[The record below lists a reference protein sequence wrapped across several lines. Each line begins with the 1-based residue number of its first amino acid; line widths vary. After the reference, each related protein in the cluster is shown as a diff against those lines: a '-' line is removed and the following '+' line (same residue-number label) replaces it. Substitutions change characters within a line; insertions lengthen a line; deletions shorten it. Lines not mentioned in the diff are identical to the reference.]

1 MNKPIVNTIYCP
13 VCDSLME
20 ELFVEVMN
28 DKFLEYR
35 CNYCKK
41 DMSYVQSSKSGN
53 ERYWLN
59 LNLKGTWNTFKK
71 NMSNYSESSINSNN
85 SIIYNK
91 NDTKIDTY
99 IFSRTVPTVPI
110 LTDKQDKTNL
120 EKSVPTV
127 PNSNTNDTILEKE
140 NGSLELNFEESGI

>member
-41 DMSYVQSSKSGN
+41 RYELCSSDYLKYLIRHHSQETKETSQESVVGSN
-53 ERYWLN
+53 VGKVRNSLN
-59 LNLKGTWNTFKK
+59 RDKEDSNKTPDNYDKAEIK
-71 NMSNYSESSINSNN
+71 SNYVERS
-85 SIIYNK
+85 Y
-91 NDTKIDTY
+91 
-99 IFSRTVPTVPI
+99 
-110 LTDKQDKTNL
+110 
-120 EKSVPTV
+120 
-127 PNSNTNDTILEKE
+127 
-140 NGSLELNFEESGI
+140 GI